1 MVSQSGG
8 RWDADNCERELRL
21 SCTVSR
27 QMARHR
33 KAGSAVRYWWSSLM
47 AGMKNQIADYAMSS
61 SRVAIVS
68 GLPSGLTI

>member
-1 MVSQSGG
+1 
-8 RWDADNCERELRL
+8 
-21 SCTVSR
+21 
-27 QMARHR
+27 MARHR